1 MFNFLKKNKSQ
12 PAQAAEDVRFDA
24 FKEHWKQVKA
34 VLEATGPWSTGTRNI
49 GTQYHDTL
57 RNRIRLRYKNINFEF
72 YSLDSIEASISSV
85 RANLLSLTELLVA
98 ELRET
103 PNLGPI
109 MEFCLIENLF
119 KRLCVWALQ
128 PGAYQIE
135 RVVDQLR

>member
-1 MFNFLKKNKSQ
+1 MGSDRPDEFLEYPKYLLKVTFGSTLNIKKNLFQLLFS
-12 PAQAAEDVRFDA
+12 
-24 FKEHWKQVKA
+24 
-34 VLEATGPWSTGTRNI
+34 
-49 GTQYHDTL
+49 
-57 RNRIRLRYKNINFEF
+57 
-72 YSLDSIEASISSV
+72 DSIEASISSV

-98 ELRET
+98 ELRES

>member
-1 MFNFLKKNKSQ
+1 M
-12 PAQAAEDVRFDA
+12 
-24 FKEHWKQVKA
+24 
-34 VLEATGPWSTGTRNI
+34 
-49 GTQYHDTL
+49 
-57 RNRIRLRYKNINFEF
+57 
-72 YSLDSIEASISSV
+72 
-85 RANLLSLTELLVA
+85 A

-135 RVVDQLR
+135 RVVDQLRLVVPEKTFSRTNMVLVPGSRNNMAGLKGLKLLILYRL